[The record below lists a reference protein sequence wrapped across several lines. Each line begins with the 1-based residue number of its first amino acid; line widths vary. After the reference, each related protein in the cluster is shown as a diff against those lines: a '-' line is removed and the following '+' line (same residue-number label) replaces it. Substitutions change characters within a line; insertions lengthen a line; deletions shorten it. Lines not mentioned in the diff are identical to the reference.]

1 MSRGATWGLLGLG
14 SGPSELDAKLAKAE
28 SKRRKYRATIT
39 TLTFRALKAV
49 AIADGDF
56 HETERT
62 CLVLCARTL
71 AVECPDLEA
80 LEPISA
86 DDLADSVLADEPE
99 KVALLL
105 TLLVHY
111 ALVDGDAHPKE
122 YKVVEDYAAAFGV
135 EKHNLND
142 LRKTVVKDHE
152 KAMQA
157 IKKNASAEAAK
168 RGEVVL
174 FSSGDF
180 MSTLTKLCHR

>member
-71 AVECPDLEA
+71 AVEVPRPRL
-80 LEPISA
+80 
-86 DDLADSVLADEPE
+86 
-99 KVALLL
+99 
-105 TLLVHY
+105 
-111 ALVDGDAHPKE
+111 
-122 YKVVEDYAAAFGV
+122 
-135 EKHNLND
+135 
-142 LRKTVVKDHE
+142 
-152 KAMQA
+152 
-157 IKKNASAEAAK
+157 
-168 RGEVVL
+168 
-174 FSSGDF
+174 
-180 MSTLTKLCHR
+180 